1 MELAINFGKY
11 LVSLTEEQRQYN
23 TVEQLFNIYINKCP
37 VY

>member
-23 TVEQLFNIYINKCP
+23 TVEQLFNIYINK
-37 VY
+37 